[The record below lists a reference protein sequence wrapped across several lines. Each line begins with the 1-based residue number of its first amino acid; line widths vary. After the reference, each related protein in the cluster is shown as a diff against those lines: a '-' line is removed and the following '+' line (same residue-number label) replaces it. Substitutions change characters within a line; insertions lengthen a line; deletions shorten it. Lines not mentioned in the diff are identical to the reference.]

1 MILNCINCGAPIDN
15 TKTKCPYCD
24 TPYKLNGFT
33 GEISEESNR
42 GVLNIGGHFYDDY
55 LSSVEVGDYGYMGY
69 RDATGRSIREV
80 RNIHRTL
87 RWRLTNMMINI
98 LFLVDSIED
107 AALETYITEN
117 VVKDKRG
124 IFDIDY
130 EYAMISINNI
140 KVWFCAPEAERCISP
155 ILFCDCVVV
164 DVNTAKGILEKE
176 NLQRMRKT
184 IPFYDRSCFYKT
196 MIDEWERKNVKK
208 SIIDRWK
215 KHGEFTRRC
224 MIAGFSKDFIP
235 TRFEYAITGTKLHK
249 LIYGRN

>member
-1 MILNCINCGAPIDN
+1 
-15 TKTKCPYCD
+15 
-24 TPYKLNGFT
+24 
-33 GEISEESNR
+33 
-42 GVLNIGGHFYDDY
+42 
-55 LSSVEVGDYGYMGY
+55 
-69 RDATGRSIREV
+69 
-80 RNIHRTL
+80 
-87 RWRLTNMMINI
+87 MMINI

-117 VVKDKRG
+117 VV
-124 IFDIDY
+124 
-130 EYAMISINNI
+130 ISINNI

-176 NLQRMRKT
+176 NLQRTRKT

>member
-1 MILNCINCGAPIDN
+1 
-15 TKTKCPYCD
+15 
-24 TPYKLNGFT
+24 
-33 GEISEESNR
+33 
-42 GVLNIGGHFYDDY
+42 
-55 LSSVEVGDYGYMGY
+55 
-69 RDATGRSIREV
+69 
-80 RNIHRTL
+80 
-87 RWRLTNMMINI
+87 MINI

-130 EYAMISINNI
+130 DNAMISINNI

-155 ILFCDCVVV
+155 ILFCNCVVV

-176 NLQRMRKT
+176 NLQRMCKT
-184 IPFYDRSCFYKT
+184 IPFYDRACFYKT

>member
-1 MILNCINCGAPIDN
+1 
-15 TKTKCPYCD
+15 
-24 TPYKLNGFT
+24 
-33 GEISEESNR
+33 
-42 GVLNIGGHFYDDY
+42 
-55 LSSVEVGDYGYMGY
+55 
-69 RDATGRSIREV
+69 
-80 RNIHRTL
+80 
-87 RWRLTNMMINI
+87 MMINI

-176 NLQRMRKT
+176 NLQRTRKT
-184 IPFYDRSCFYKT
+184 IPFYDRSCFYKA

-215 KHGEFTRRC
+215 KHGEFKRRC

-235 TRFEYAITGTKLHK
+235 TRFEYAITGTELHK
-249 LIYGRN
+249 LIYGRS